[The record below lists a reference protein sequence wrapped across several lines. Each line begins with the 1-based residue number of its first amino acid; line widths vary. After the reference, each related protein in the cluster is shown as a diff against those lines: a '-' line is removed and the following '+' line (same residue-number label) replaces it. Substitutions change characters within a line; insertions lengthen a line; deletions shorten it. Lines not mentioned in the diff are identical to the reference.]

1 MPLNLTIQCIVFYVL
16 MANLL
21 VSSHDIFDMLSKAN
35 DPVVKAAVDAPTDVK
50 ATANENAGNLK
61 NDAASTLTFKTEY
74 RTVLNAYRH
83 VVRDWTEKFPSENAG
98 EYCFLLQ
105 LSSSEVDRLHKFA
118 AASSYEEKNV
128 LHEVHVVSDIL
139 KRAVY
144 KIEVENSTLNDVT
157 WSAWLRSFDINV
169 IIKVGCFLSVIGI
182 ISFISIRVHLGSGRW
197 FATFFIFAFIT
208 SVMQN
213 WYGLYQE
220 AQAKVDVV
228 LMKQLPKHCI
238 TGSKGF
244 FWAIISYFSGFVQ
257 LPVNECLDYQ
267 KALHAIPHTQATPIQ
282 AISVTIAQLFTT
294 PLGEIG
300 EKLSEF
306 FAGTMRHVPT
316 LSWPIV
322 IGLIVFILV
331 VVLLMHSRYEINL
344 PFMMGSLRPSAHGAI
359 QGAAREKEL
368 EDALNA
374 SKSTVKSLENT
385 IKELEK
391 TNRTLEYNIESKKH
405 VSRSSSNERI
415 NLQRERSS
423 SNRRENNEL
432 RKRTTSPL
440 RANQSSHM
448 ETKEN
453 RDPCQPKA
461 ASNLGVQREFLPD

>member
-1 MPLNLTIQCIVFYVL
+1 

-344 PFMMGSLRPSAHGAI
+344 PIMMGSLRPSAHGAI